1 MIMKK
6 RQYSREKQKKAAGY
20 AYTLPAVI
28 FMLGLIGYPT
38 LYNWY
43 ISFTNMSIK
52 NYNAGTIKFI
62 GLKNY
67 LEIFHDSKFLD
78 AFGHTLKFTVVCIV
92 FQFIIGLLLAIL
104 FSQQFWGAGKLR
116 GFLTI
121 SWLVPA
127 TVTALMFKY
136 MLSSDGVINFLLM
149 KTGIIN
155 QGIPWLTDIRYALLG
170 LIIANIWVGVPFN
183 MLLLSTGI
191 SNIPQDII
199 ESARVDGA
207 NVFQRFFYITIPVIK
222 SSILSTLVLGF
233 VYTFKVFD
241 LVFTMTGG
249 GPANSTEVLST
260 YSYYHS
266 FKLYDFGT
274 GTAMANVLFVVLFII
289 ALFYL
294 KLIGDEN

>member
-1 MIMKK
+1 MKK
-6 RQYSREKQKKAAGY
+6 KQYSREKQKKAAGY

-28 FMLGLIGYPT
+28 FMLALIGYPT
-38 LYNWY
+38 IYNWY

-52 NYNAGTIKFI
+52 NYNVGTVGFV
-62 GLKNY
+62 GLQNY
-67 LEIFHDSKFLD
+67 LKIFHDSKFLA
-78 AFGHTLKFTVVCIV
+78 AFRHTFEFTVICIV
-92 FQFIIGLLLAIL
+92 FQFVIGLLLAIL
-104 FSQQFWGAGKLR
+104 FSQQFWGASKLR

-136 MLSSDGVINFLLM
+136 MLSSDGVINFLLV
-149 KTGIIN
+149 KIGILD
-155 QGIPWLTDIRYALLG
+155 QGIPWLTDIRYALIG

-199 ESARVDGA
+199 ESSKVDGTNA
-207 NVFQRFFYITIPVIK
+207 IQRFFYITVPMIK

-266 FKLYDFGT
+266 FKLYDFGV
-274 GTAMANVLFVVLFII
+274 GSAVANVLFVVLFII